1 MKKEERPLSQI
12 ARMGRLE
19 RGEDGHI
26 HFVSDKERRILWAI
40 AGLALGLGGLLK
52 VPGLMG
58 KLGGGAFCL
67 FAVMLLL
74 SGKKK

>member
-1 MKKEERPLSQI
+1 MRKEERPLSQI

-19 RGEDGHI
+19 RGEDGRI
-26 HFVSDKERRILWAI
+26 HFVSDRERRVRWVV
-40 AGLALGLGGLLK
+40 AGAALGLGGILK

-67 FAVMLLL
+67 FAAMLLL

>member
-40 AGLALGLGGLLK
+40 AGLALGLGGILK

-58 KLGGGAFCL
+58 KLGG
-67 FAVMLLL
+67 AVMLLL

>member
-26 HFVSDKERRILWAI
+26 HFVSD
-40 AGLALGLGGLLK
+40 
-52 VPGLMG
+52 
-58 KLGGGAFCL
+58 
-67 FAVMLLL
+67 
-74 SGKKK
+74 